1 MTIRE
6 KIIANEITA
15 QTDRLTK
22 LSEMGA
28 PAVMITGTEKIIADL
43 KSGNIKVGGDTE
55 LLDQEYVSGES
66 KKGNGGKVYIQ
77 INGNINYFPNA
88 RYGRYIKAATV

>member
-6 KIIANEITA
+6 KIITNEIAA
-15 QTDRLTK
+15 QSERLTK

-43 KSGNIKVGGDTE
+43 KSGNLKVGGDVE
-55 LLDQEYVSGES
+55 LLDQEYVSGEP
-66 KKGNGGKVYIQ
+66 KKGNGGKTYIQ
-77 INGNINYFPNA
+77 INGNINYFPNT
-88 RYGRYIKAATV
+88 RYGRYIKMATV